1 MMWAQHPRLTASQA
15 KRSPSSSQLPCPT
28 GSPPQA
34 SHAVHSHAAA
44 GVITELVLQQA
55 QPVLHHFAGRG
66 CPIIKR
72 PVLQEAAAREE
83 PQLEGG
89 VRAGAQASLPMG
101 ALTSKEDI
109 GSPPRVTV
117 GAQAPESAP
126 PCKAP
131 PIVSSR
137 KPSQNTLL
145 FLGGSPGSPSPLS
158 SVHAVVLNSP
168 SLSHSG
174 PTDPRG
180 LVHERG

>member
-117 GAQAPESAP
+117 GAA
-126 PCKAP
+126 
-131 PIVSSR
+131 
-137 KPSQNTLL
+137 L
-145 FLGGSPGSPSPLS
+145 FGGQPREPFSPL
-158 SVHAVVLNSP
+158 VSP
-168 SLSHSG
+168 RCGSELTQPEPFWAHRPKRPG
-174 PTDPRG
+174 P
-180 LVHERG
+180 